1 MNVKAEYDP
10 KVDIAFK
17 KIFGVERNKPLLI
30 SLINSILEPKD
41 HVKDI
46 TVINPYNEK
55 EFETDKLSILD
66 IKAKDLNGKRFNIEM
81 QVTDAN
87 DYDKRALFYWA
98 KTYVEQLQEAGKY
111 TDLQKTIGIH
121 FLNFPCIKNA
131 KEFHNIFALR
141 EIKNNNKDI
150 YIFKNMEIHTLELGK
165 FFSKNTQDEVDME
178 SLKNSIN
185 LWMTFLTKRKMLSD
199 KDLSNLPEGLMV
211 KRAIKEAE
219 YMVMTEAERAMYDQH
234 QKFLRDEASAIDAA
248 VRKTKEKLVQAEQKA
263 EAERQRADRLQRQL
277 EQVLQSVEKNKQKE
291 IGASIDK
298 DPTGNN
304 TKKGE

>member
-1 MNVKAEYDP
+1 M
-10 KVDIAFK
+10 
-17 KIFGVERNKPLLI
+17 
-30 SLINSILEPKD
+30 
-41 HVKDI
+41 
-46 TVINPYNEK
+46 
-55 EFETDKLSILD
+55 
-66 IKAKDLNGKRFNIEM
+66 
-81 QVTDAN
+81 
-87 DYDKRALFYWA
+87 FYWA

-150 YIFKNMEIHTLELGK
+150 DIFKNMEIHTLELGK

-185 LWMTFLTKRKMLSD
+185 LWMTFLTKKKMLSD

-248 VRKTKEKLVQAEQKA
+248 VRKQKK
-263 EAERQRADRLQRQL
+263 
-277 EQVLQSVEKNKQKE
+277 SWPKQKRS
-291 IGASIDK
+291 AV
-298 DPTGNN
+298 
-304 TKKGE
+304 